1 MTYFTSF
8 LLKLRENKSV
18 SRTLRRQWGAV
29 LFEVLLEDD
38 NSLASLLGLGDFGL
52 EIEAWGKEEG
62 WIIWYFPDMK
72 CRQSQ
77 DLDLDPAPLDLGICK
92 MRFC

>member
-8 LLKLRENKSV
+8 LLKLRESKSV
-18 SRTLRRQWGAV
+18 SRTLRRQWDAV
-29 LFEVLLEDD
+29 QFEVLLEDD

-62 WIIWYFPDMK
+62 WIIWYFPDVK

-77 DLDLDPAPLDLGICK
+77 DAPLDLGICK